1 MTNIDSKATRELSD
15 VELAAVS
22 GGDVGEVVGSVVG
35 FAVGGPIGA
44 LIGAGVGA
52 QYGSTAG
59 STANTGDGG
68 TSQEHR
74 DYRLR
79 R

>member
-52 QYGSTAG
+52 QYGSTA
-59 STANTGDGG
+59 NTGDGG